1 MINWLD
7 YKEGDVLDIE
17 IVDFKIWKIHFIKLR
32 YLLL

>member
-17 IVDFKIWKIHFIKLR
+17 IVDFKIWKIYFIKLR